1 VQLLLSGVTNKREDI
16 KLKRRVVVTGLGA
29 ITPLGND
36 INTFWDNISNGVSG
50 IGLLTRLT
58 DEFPAKVAAEVKDF
72 QPEKYIDPKETK
84 KMDRFTQY
92 AIAASKLAMEDANLN
107 INDENAH
114 RVGVWI
120 GSGIGGMETYEQQY
134 KVYQEKG
141 YRRVSPF
148 FVPMLIP
155 DMASGQVSIMLGA
168 KGMNSCT
175 VTACASGTNSIGD
188 AFKVIQR
195 GDADVMITGGA
206 EAPITTMAVAGFS
219 AARALSFNPDP
230 ETACRPFDKNRDGF
244 IMGEGSGILVIE
256 ELEHALNRGAK
267 IYAELVGY
275 GATGDAHHITTP
287 APEGEGGARAMKM
300 ALDDANLSPEE
311 ISYINAHGTSTPY
324 NDMFETMA
332 IKSVFG
338 DHAYKLAV
346 SSTKSM
352 TGHLLGAAGGVEA
365 VISVLAIENQLVPP
379 TINYSEADEACD
391 LDYVPNKARELQ
403 VEAVLSNSLGFGG
416 HNASII
422 FKKFSK

>member
-1 VQLLLSGVTNKREDI
+1 M
-16 KLKRRVVVTGLGA
+16 KRRVVVTGLGA